1 MRKVTAKIFGARGVR
16 LAGIGMSVVGMFA
29 LALSAIAL
37 SGAAHAQE
45 FPNKPV
51 RLVVPFPAGGSGD
64 ITARVV
70 GQKLGERWGQPVVVE
85 NRPGGNTIVAT
96 EFVGRAAPDGYT
108 LLIGLDA
115 SFTMLASA
123 YSKLP
128 YKPFEFV
135 AITTLIEQPLLI
147 SAGPKRPEVRTF
159 GDFLKLAREAPGQL
173 NVGYAALVTQVM
185 AEIVKSTGKI
195 QFTLIPYQGSA
206 PALNALMGS
215 QVDVSMSDIGAF
227 AGAIRDGK
235 VRGLAVTGPKRSPAM
250 PNVPTVMESGLD
262 VNVVSWFGLMAPPGT
277 PAAVAEKLSADTRA
291 VLQQP
296 DVRERLIAVG
306 LEASPM
312 APAAFAERIR
322 SEAQRFEKVI
332 RDANIKLD

>member
-1 MRKVTAKIFGARGVR
+1 MIEAKGK
-16 LAGIGMSVVGMFA
+16 LAGVLAGVAMGLVFA
-29 LALSAIAL
+29 PA
-37 SGAAHAQE
+37 GGQAQD
-45 FPNKPV
+45 FPTKPV

-70 GQKLGERWGQPVVVE
+70 GQKLSERWGQPVLVE

-96 EFVGRAAPDGYT
+96 EFVGRAAPDGHT
-108 LLIGLDA
+108 LLVGLDA

-128 YKPFEFV
+128 YKPAEFA

-147 SAGPKRPEVRTF
+147 SAGPKQPDVRTF
-159 GDFLKLAREAPGQL
+159 ADFLKMARAAPGQL

-185 AEIVKSTGKI
+185 AEVVKSAGSI

-206 PALNALMGS
+206 PALNALLGS

-227 AGAIRDGK
+227 AGAVKEGR
-235 VRGLAVTGPKRSPAM
+235 VRALAVTGPKRSPAM
-250 PNVPTVMESGLD
+250 PEVPTVMESGLN

-277 PAAVAEKLSADTRA
+277 PATIAEKLSADTQA
-291 VLQQP
+291 VLQLA

-312 APAAFAERIR
+312 KPAEFAARIR
-322 SEAQRFEKVI
+322 AEADRWDKVI
-332 RDANIKLD
+332 RAANIKLD

>member
-1 MRKVTAKIFGARGVR
+1 MKSAVAVLLEISVALGAAAV
-16 LAGIGMSVVGMFA
+16 A
-29 LALSAIAL
+29 L
-37 SGAAHAQE
+37 GAAHAQE

-70 GQKLGERWGQPVVVE
+70 GQKLGDRWGQPVLVE

-96 EFVGRAAPDGYT
+96 EFVGRSTPDGHT
-108 LLIGLDA
+108 LLVGLDA
-115 SFTMLASA
+115 SFTMLPSA

-128 YKPFEFV
+128 YKPTEFV
-135 AITTLIEQPLLI
+135 PITTLIEQPLLI
-147 SAGPKRPEVRTF
+147 SAGPKQSQVRTF
-159 GDFLKLAREAPGQL
+159 GEFLKLARAAPGQL
-173 NVGYAALVTQVM
+173 NVGFAALVTQVM
-185 AEIVKSTGKI
+185 AEVVKSTGNI

-215 QVDVSMSDIGAF
+215 QVDFSMSDIGAF

-235 VRGLAVTGPKRSPAM
+235 VRGLAVSGPKRSPAM
-250 PNVPTVMESGLD
+250 PDVPTVMESGLD

-277 PAAVAEKLSADTRA
+277 PPAIAEKLSTDARA
-291 VLQQP
+291 VLQLA

-322 SEAQRFEKVI
+322 AEAQRFDKVI
-332 RDANIKLD
+332 RAANIKLD

>member
-1 MRKVTAKIFGARGVR
+1 MFKAVAVLLGIVGV
-16 LAGIGMSVVGMFA
+16 
-29 LALSAIAL
+29 LSA
-37 SGAAHAQE
+37 AHGQD
-45 FPNKPV
+45 FPTKPV
-51 RLVVPFPAGGSGD
+51 RLIVPFPAGGSGD

-70 GQKLGERWGQPVVVE
+70 GQKLSERWSQPVLVE

-115 SFTMLASA
+115 SFTMLAST

-128 YKPFEFV
+128 YKPAEFV
-135 AITTLIEQPLLI
+135 PITTLIEQPLLI
-147 SAGPKRPEVRTF
+147 AVGPKRPDVRNF
-159 GDFLKLAREAPGQL
+159 GEFLQTARAAPGQL
-173 NVGYAALVTQVM
+173 NVGFAALVTQVM
-185 AEIVKSTGKI
+185 AEVVKSTGKI

-206 PALNALMGS
+206 PTLNALLGG
-215 QVDVSMSDIGAF
+215 QVDFSMSDIGTF

-235 VRGLAVTGPKRSPAM
+235 ARGLAVSGPKRSPAM
-250 PNVPTVMESGLD
+250 PDVPTVMESGLD

-277 PAAVAEKLSADTRA
+277 PPAIAQKLSTDTRA
-291 VLQQP
+291 VLQLS

-322 SEAQRFEKVI
+322 TESERWDKVI
-332 RDANIKLD
+332 RAANIKLE

>member
-1 MRKVTAKIFGARGVR
+1 MNEARGRV
-16 LAGIGMSVVGMFA
+16 AGIFA
-29 LALSAIAL
+29 GAVMGLVLSASTALS
-37 SGAAHAQE
+37 QE
-45 FPNKPV
+45 FPVKPV
-51 RLVVPFPAGGSGD
+51 RLIVPFPAGGSGD

-96 EFVGRAAPDGYT
+96 EFVGRSTPDGYT

-115 SFTMLASA
+115 SFTMLPSA

-128 YKPFEFV
+128 YQPAEFV
-135 AITTLIEQPLLI
+135 PITTLIEQPLLI
-147 SAGPKRPEVRTF
+147 SAGPKRPDVRTF
-159 GDFLKLAREAPGQL
+159 GEFIKAARATPGQL

-185 AEIVKSTGKI
+185 AEVVKSTGNI

-206 PALNALMGS
+206 PALNALLGS
-215 QVDVSMSDIGAF
+215 QVDFSMSDIGAF

-235 VRGLAVTGPKRSPAM
+235 ARALAVSGPKRSPAM
-250 PNVPTVMESGLD
+250 PDVPTVMELGLD

-277 PAAVAEKLSADTRA
+277 PPAIAEKLSTDTRA
-291 VLQQP
+291 VLQLP

-322 SEAQRFEKVI
+322 VEAQRFAKVI
-332 RDANIKLD
+332 RAANIKLD

>member
-1 MRKVTAKIFGARGVR
+1 MKSAVAVLLEISVALGAAAV
-16 LAGIGMSVVGMFA
+16 A
-29 LALSAIAL
+29 L
-37 SGAAHAQE
+37 GAAHAQE

-70 GQKLGERWGQPVVVE
+70 GQKLGDRWGQPVLVE

-96 EFVGRAAPDGYT
+96 EFVGRSAPDGHT
-108 LLIGLDA
+108 LLVGLDA
-115 SFTMLASA
+115 SFTMLPSA

-128 YKPFEFV
+128 YKPTEFV
-135 AITTLIEQPLLI
+135 PITTLIEQPLLI
-147 SAGPKRPEVRTF
+147 SAGPKQSQVRTF
-159 GDFLKLAREAPGQL
+159 GEFLKLARAAPGQL
-173 NVGYAALVTQVM
+173 NVGFAALVTQVM
-185 AEIVKSTGKI
+185 AEVVKSTGNI

-215 QVDVSMSDIGAF
+215 QVDFSMSDIGAF

-235 VRGLAVTGPKRSPAM
+235 VRGLAVSGPKRSPAM
-250 PNVPTVMESGLD
+250 PDVPTVMESGLD

-277 PAAVAEKLSADTRA
+277 PPAIAEKLSTDARA
-291 VLQQP
+291 VLQLA

-322 SEAQRFEKVI
+322 AEAQRFDKVI
-332 RDANIKLD
+332 RAANIKLD